1 MEQGLLIVLSGFSGA
16 GKGTIINKLLE
27 QYDKYALSI
36 SATTRKPREGEVH
49 AREYFFV
56 STEEFLAM
64 IENDELIEHAKY
76 VDNYYG
82 TPRAYVEEK
91 LQKGI
96 DVILEIEVQGA
107 VKIKEKFPEAVLI
120 FVSTKDAKILEDRL
134 KSRNTE
140 KANQIEDRLLRAA
153 KEAEFIKQYDY
164 ILINESIEEVTKD
177 FNSIIESEHKK
188 TFRNKELIEFIKNSL
203 KNRS

>member
-1 MEQGLLIVLSGFSGA
+1 
-16 GKGTIINKLLE
+16 
-27 QYDKYALSI
+27 
-36 SATTRKPREGEVH
+36 
-49 AREYFFV
+49 
-56 STEEFLAM
+56 M

-120 FVSTKDAKILEDRL
+120 FVSTKDAKILEDRCWW
-134 KSRNTE
+134 KW
-140 KANQIEDRLLRAA
+140 
-153 KEAEFIKQYDY
+153 
-164 ILINESIEEVTKD
+164 
-177 FNSIIESEHKK
+177 
-188 TFRNKELIEFIKNSL
+188 
-203 KNRS
+203 

>member
-16 GKGTIINKLLE
+16 GKGTIINKLLK

-140 KANQIEDRLLRAA
+140 KAEQIEDRLLRAA
-153 KEAEFIKQYDY
+153 KEAEYMEQYDY

>member
-16 GKGTIINKLLE
+16 GKGTMINKLLE

-36 SATTRKPREGEVH
+36 SATTRKPRDGEVH

-56 STEEFLAM
+56 STEDFISM
-64 IENDELIEHAKY
+64 IDNDELIEHAKY

-107 VKIKEKFPEAVLI
+107 VKVKEKFPDAVLI

-134 KSRNTE
+134 RTRNTE
-140 KANQIEDRLLRAA
+140 KEDQIEGRLLRAA
-153 KEAEFIKQYDY
+153 KESEYIDQYDY

-188 TFRNKELIEFIKNSL
+188 IFRNKELIDFIKDSL
-203 KNRS
+203 KKRS

>member
-16 GKGTIINKLLE
+16 GKGTIINKLLK

-91 LQKGI
+91 IKKRKRES
-96 DVILEIEVQGA
+96 LERRGRGSH
-107 VKIKEKFPEAVLI
+107 KKKEKVPGGGFDI
-120 FVSTKDAKILEDRL
+120 CKYQRCQDT
-134 KSRNTE
+134 
-140 KANQIEDRLLRAA
+140 
-153 KEAEFIKQYDY
+153 
-164 ILINESIEEVTKD
+164 
-177 FNSIIESEHKK
+177 
-188 TFRNKELIEFIKNSL
+188 
-203 KNRS
+203 